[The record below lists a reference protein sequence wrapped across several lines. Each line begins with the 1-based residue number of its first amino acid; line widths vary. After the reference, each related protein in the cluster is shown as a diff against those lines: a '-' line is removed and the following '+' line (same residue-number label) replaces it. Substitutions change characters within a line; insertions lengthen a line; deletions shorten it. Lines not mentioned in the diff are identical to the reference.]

1 MRRVLIV
8 DDDFIVRTYLK
19 QMIDWKSEGFALL
32 GDAKNGKEA
41 LDICLKEKPDI
52 VITDMS
58 MPIMDGM
65 GLIKALKEHNISAN
79 ILVLSCHDD
88 FAYVKE
94 AMQLGIDDYLL
105 KNDLT
110 PESLL
115 NVLHKIKP
123 KQIIADDTNDEQ
135 VSTEELIAMGKRKL
149 QTDFFRSFGN
159 VQLKDDKAL
168 QELANKANINSKF
181 AMANACLIEIDQW
194 KQRLDILEHEDLV
207 NFYQAFKEMCQ
218 NICNNHEGMN
228 IKVNVY
234 IFQTEMYS
242 KYWSILFD
250 FVDTN
255 SLANINKYLQIVADK
270 INTFSMRYFNL
281 QTRCYLT
288 STQKS
293 LASLKQ
299 HYHNLFALLPCKFYV
314 DSKIIS
320 EENMIELTAL
330 VQESTH
336 MLITNLAKALIKD
349 EAVFTETW
357 KIFIEELSQKQ
368 YNLSCLKQIAIE
380 LAVELNTKFKLNWEE
395 ITDFAKFIAKLNQR
409 LLALREE
416 LQAKDIE
423 HPAIRNALNWI
434 DEHYREPISQQ
445 IVADFVHL
453 NPAYFST
460 LFKKS
465 MGTTFSD
472 YLINYRLDKVKN
484 RLTTDSNKIKTIAQ
498 EEGFADYQ
506 YFCKVFKRIIG
517 VSPSEYRSETK

>member
-1 MRRVLIV
+1 
-8 DDDFIVRTYLK
+8 
-19 QMIDWKSEGFALL
+19 MIDWKSEGFSLL
-32 GDAKNGKEA
+32 NDAKNGKEA
-41 LDICLKEKPDI
+41 LAICLKEKPDI

-58 MPIMDGM
+58 MPILDGM
-65 GLIKALKEHNISAN
+65 GLIKALNEHKISAN

-94 AMQLGIDDYLL
+94 AMKLGIDDYLL

-115 NVLHKIKP
+115 AVLHKIKP
-123 KQIIADDTNDEQ
+123 KQMENTDEEQ
-135 VSTEELIAMGKRKL
+135 ISTEELIAMGKRKL

-159 VQLKDDKAL
+159 AQLKDDKAL

-181 AMANACLIEIDQW
+181 ALANACLIEINMWQ
-194 KQRLDILEHEDLV
+194 QRLNVLEHEDLV

-218 NICNNHEGMN
+218 NICNNQEGIN
-228 IKVNVY
+228 IKVNAY

-242 KYWSILFD
+242 QYWGILFD

-270 INTFSMRYFNL
+270 INAFSMRYFNL
-281 QTRCYLT
+281 PTRCYLT

-293 LASLKQ
+293 LANLKQ
-299 HYHNLFALLPCKFYV
+299 HYHNLLALLPCKFYT

-320 EENMIELTAL
+320 EQNAFELTSL

-336 MLITNLAKALIKD
+336 LLISDLAKSLIKD
-349 EAVFTETW
+349 EATFEETW
-357 KIFIEELSQKQ
+357 QIFSEELAEQK

-395 ITDFAKFIAKLNQR
+395 IADFAKFIAILKQKL
-409 LLALREE
+409 LSLREE

-434 DEHYREPISQQ
+434 DEHYREAISQQ
-445 IVADFVHL
+445 IVADYVHL

-472 YLINYRLDKVKN
+472 YLINYRLNKVKN
-484 RLTTDSNKIKTIAQ
+484 RLASDSNKIKTIAQ

-506 YFCKVFKRIIG
+506 YFCKVFKRISRIAKSIEI
-517 VSPSEYRSETK
+517 SPRRKICSGKSTN